1 MNYGFPKIAEEMATL
16 KKEGCEKILIFPMY
30 PQYSAT
36 TTASVM
42 DNLSKFMANQRWQ
55 PTIRVVPPYYDDE
68 IYINALYLHIKKKLS
83 KKIRQT
89 KKILCSFH
97 GIPKKYFMKGD
108 PYHCH
113 CAKTVRLLGNKLKT
127 NKIDLEMSFQSRF
140 GPQEWLKPYMQEKM
154 EEMIDKEVKELTV
167 IAPGFSVDCLE
178 TLEEIKIQGK
188 EEFLEMGG
196 KTFNYI
202 ECLNDNEISV
212 KMYLKMIKRELSG
225 WI

>member
-1 MNYGFPKIAEEMATL
+1 
-16 KKEGCEKILIFPMY
+16 
-30 PQYSAT
+30 
-36 TTASVM
+36 
-42 DNLSKFMANQRWQ
+42 
-55 PTIRVVPPYYDDE
+55 
-68 IYINALYLHIKKKLS
+68 
-83 KKIRQT
+83 
-89 KKILCSFH
+89 
-97 GIPKKYFMKGD
+97 MKGD

-167 IAPGFSVDCLE
+167 MAPGFSVDCLE

-212 KMYLKMIKRELSG
+212 KMYLKMIKRELSDG
-225 WI
+225 SNFKL

>member
-1 MNYGFPKIAEEMATL
+1 M
-16 KKEGCEKILIFPMY
+16 
-30 PQYSAT
+30 
-36 TTASVM
+36 
-42 DNLSKFMANQRWQ
+42 
-55 PTIRVVPPYYDDE
+55 
-68 IYINALYLHIKKKLS
+68 
-83 KKIRQT
+83 
-89 KKILCSFH
+89 
-97 GIPKKYFMKGD
+97 
-108 PYHCH
+108 
-113 CAKTVRLLGNKLKT
+113 KT

-167 IAPGFSVDCLE
+167 MAPGFSVDCLE